1 MEKDRRQLTFILSA
15 GQDLLLFG
23 VSHLGD
29 NGRVVHGNRV
39 RFHLAISLPEAGLCA
54 GRVGGLWGGVGFVCL
69 FKIQYVDLY
78 L

>member
-1 MEKDRRQLTFILSA
+1 MEQDRKQLTFILSA

-39 RFHLAISLPEAGLCA
+39 RFHLAISLSEAGLCA
-54 GRVGGLWGGVGFVCL
+54 GRGGGEGGSGFVCFL
-69 FKIQYVDLY
+69 FFF
-78 L
+78 

>member
-1 MEKDRRQLTFILSA
+1 MEKERKQLTFILSA

-39 RFHLAISLPEAGLCA
+39 RFHLAISLSEAGLCA
-54 GRVGGLWGGVGFVCL
+54 GG
-69 FKIQYVDLY
+69 
-78 L
+78 